1 MQKEEMTWMILQ
13 LSEFVMLNDS
23 RIQMNVKL
31 KRDEVP

>member
-13 LSEFVMLNDS
+13 LNEFVMLNDS